1 MQKRAPAYTP
11 CVFYK
16 NTTFAKMSKERSTI
30 DPEMEVEIEAKRLPW
45 ALLGVTLVIL
55 EGSENL
61 HFLMI
66 S

>member
-1 MQKRAPAYTP
+1 
-11 CVFYK
+11 
-16 NTTFAKMSKERSTI
+16 
-30 DPEMEVEIEAKRLPW
+30 MEVEMEAKRLPW

-61 HFLMI
+61 NFFMI